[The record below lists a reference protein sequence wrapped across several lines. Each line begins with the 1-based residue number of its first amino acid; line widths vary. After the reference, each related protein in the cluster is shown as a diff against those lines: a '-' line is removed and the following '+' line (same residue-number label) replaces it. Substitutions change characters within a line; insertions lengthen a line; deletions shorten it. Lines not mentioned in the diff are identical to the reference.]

1 MLLLPLEMPG
11 PFRCC
16 SRLSQLT
23 GQEKVGP
30 PFAAGKPHGFSGL
43 ETEFRQRHFPA
54 GLDVFGREYGAG
66 PHRRSDERPATATS
80 PQPHPETTGKS
91 ADGSARST
99 GLAGAFAEPVSF
111 PSHLALTL
119 LASGSGSETGKRN
132 PGQGLAHVPGLPLLM
147 GTATAR
153 IPRELTT
160 KELMRQKAIA
170 DPGGNPGTEPS
181 QARG

>member
-11 PFRCC
+11 PFLCC

-30 PFAAGKPHGFSGL
+30 PFAAGKPHSFSGL

-80 PQPHPETTGKS
+80 AQPHPETTGKS

-111 PSHLALTL
+111 PLTWHSPFLHPALE
-119 LASGSGSETGKRN
+119 ARPESETPDRGSSTSLVSHCSW
-132 PGQGLAHVPGLPLLM
+132 GQ
-147 GTATAR
+147 
-153 IPRELTT
+153 
-160 KELMRQKAIA
+160 RQ
-170 DPGGNPGTEPS
+170 
-181 QARG
+181 RGFRGSSLRKS